1 MTLSIRWKWRLMNY
15 LYPYRHY
22 VVSLILFVLITLISQ
37 IFQEKLQMIN
47 IVLIHLIPVIVIA
60 LWGNILATTL
70 ITTLSIALLALYI
83 PPTLS
88 FLIHELMYL
97 WSFVIFYI
105 VGYIITI
112 QAKRIHHNSIKEILY
127 STLSH
132 DLKTPLS
139 SIMGNATLLV
149 DSQTVDPAIRYKAIS
164 LIIESSRQM
173 NRLISNLLDS
183 ARLQNSQSPL
193 KKGWCDM
200 EDLISLARRE
210 FRRDTL
216 HDRLE
221 CRFDSDLPLFY
232 ADCALLMR
240 LFVNLLDNALKYSD
254 EDKPIRLDI
263 RATPAEFRITISN
276 ECAPIKKTDLDNLFE
291 KFYRAGNTADISGS
305 GIGLTIC
312 RDISRAHHGNIRAY
326 NIANGISFEVTL
338 PVLKRPA
345 SLEEVS

>member
-1 MTLSIRWKWRLMNY
+1 MNFM
-15 LYPYRHY
+15 YPYRHY
-22 VVSLILFVLITLISQ
+22 AVSFILFALITLIAQ
-37 IFQEKLQMIN
+37 IFKNQLEMVN

-70 ITTLSIALLALYI
+70 ITTFSIALLSLYI
-83 PPTLS
+83 PPTFS
-88 FLIHELMYL
+88 FFIHEQIYL
-97 WSFVIFYI
+97 WSFFIFYI
-105 VGYIITI
+105 VGYIITL
-112 QAKRIHHNSIKEILY
+112 QAQRIYHNSIKEILY

-149 DSQTVDPAIRYKAIS
+149 DSQTVDPAIRYKALS

-183 ARLQNSQSPL
+183 ARLQNPQSPL
-193 KKGWCDM
+193 KKEWCDM
-200 EDLISLARRE
+200 EDLISLALRE

-216 HDRLE
+216 HDRLD
-221 CRFDSDLPLFY
+221 CRIDSDLPLFY
-232 ADCALLMR
+232 GDSALLLR
-240 LFVNLLDNALKYSD
+240 LFVNLLDNALKYSYD
-254 EDKPIRLDI
+254 ERAIRLDI
-263 RATPAEFRITISN
+263 RAAPSEFRITISN
-276 ECAPIKKTDLDNLFE
+276 ECAPLEKADLENLFE

-312 RDISRAHHGNIRAY
+312 RDIVRAHHGTIKAY
-326 NIANGISFEVTL
+326 NTDNGICFEVTL

-345 SLEEVS
+345 SIGEVL